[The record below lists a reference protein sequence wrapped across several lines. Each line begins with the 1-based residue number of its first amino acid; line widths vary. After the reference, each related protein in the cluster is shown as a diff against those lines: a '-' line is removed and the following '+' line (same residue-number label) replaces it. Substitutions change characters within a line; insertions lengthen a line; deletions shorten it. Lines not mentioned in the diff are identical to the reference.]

1 MEDTGSTEE
10 NTDLPAGPGS
20 AFTRLLD
27 KIVDLADLE
36 ATWWH
41 IATELLRFIAHNM
54 PSAASW
60 DALEPFEPDSTV
72 AATSGAVREALAK
85 LAWIPPA
92 EGKLS
97 YTTKQERE
105 TLRSVALRQ
114 LAEAP
119 FDQSMNEAAT
129 ALGTAEAID
138 GLAGHT
144 FMPWYKA
151 DGELKVGPGTVYPIR
166 QHDPATW
173 LGPKEENPAN
183 TRAHNRPTRQLLRTE
198 CLQVAPKDISSYS
211 FVLDFGCWDNLS
223 DLGAS
228 RELIAAV
235 GQPNLDLDEFD
246 IDLGTKDPLTYA
258 NYGPAD
264 HEVQAR
270 LVGQLI
276 DTSGAHNAEI
286 LVLPEYGLAS
296 KSKESLVKKLSSIDR
311 VPRLVICGVS
321 SGTDRDGYV
330 INDAVMIISDAAGKV
345 LRIVDLPRKL
355 HPAKVSGYIE
365 RIKRRSEIRLFL
377 AQQWT
382 IATLICVDS
391 MDSDIIP
398 HLADFG
404 VNLLLIPA
412 LSAKSAAM
420 ISAAISLSSLS
431 QAFVVIATGPAR
443 WESTRLPKEPAPEL
457 RSEAVFTG
465 PYAIE
470 PTAVTASSSSYLL
483 GSRTN
488 LWTFSYK
495 TRALADYVV

>member
-1 MEDTGSTEE
+1 M
-10 NTDLPAGPGS
+10 
-20 AFTRLLD
+20 
-27 KIVDLADLE
+27 DLADLE

-105 TLRSVALRQ
+105 TLRSVALRR

-129 ALGTAEAID
+129 ALGTARAID
-138 GLAGHT
+138 RLAGHT

-276 DTSGAHNAEI
+276 DTWGAGNAEI

-321 SGTDRDGYV
+321 SGTGQGRLRHQRCRDDHQRCGGQGST
-330 INDAVMIISDAAGKV
+330 N
-345 LRIVDLPRKL
+345 
-355 HPAKVSGYIE
+355 
-365 RIKRRSEIRLFL
+365 RR
-377 AQQWT
+377 
-382 IATLICVDS
+382 
-391 MDSDIIP
+391 
-398 HLADFG
+398 
-404 VNLLLIPA
+404 
-412 LSAKSAAM
+412 
-420 ISAAISLSSLS
+420 
-431 QAFVVIATGPAR
+431 
-443 WESTRLPKEPAPEL
+443 PAP
-457 RSEAVFTG
+457 
-465 PYAIE
+465 
-470 PTAVTASSSSYLL
+470 
-483 GSRTN
+483 
-488 LWTFSYK
+488 
-495 TRALADYVV
+495 